1 MNIWV
6 LMRPLI
12 SFTYCRQEPQN
23 QGDFVP
29 QLFILKSPRGE
40 FNEVSTITKVN
51 LQNNPIFGVIYQM
64 KFEIEQ
70 NPPSK
75 PLPESPNHSLTFLDM
90 YNQCNINVIQ
100 TVAIPPLHP
109 FQLI

>member
-51 LQNNPIFGVIYQM
+51 LQNNPIFGVIYQV

-75 PLPESPNHSLTFLDM
+75 PLPESPNLSPFGWIHDYTFIFDLQSSFLES
-90 YNQCNINVIQ
+90 YYQVIIN
-100 TVAIPPLHP
+100 
-109 FQLI
+109 